1 VPIGGDHFTSDIAV
15 GLRMPIPEAEKL
27 KRRCGC
33 ALSSLVGDDE
43 TMDVASVGGRAPR
56 TMARRILSE
65 VLQPRAEEMCHLVWD
80 EIHRAGYEKSLNSGI
95 VLTGGGAN
103 LDGLTDIAEQI
114 FDMPVRRG
122 APAGLGG
129 LADHVGNPSFATA
142 VGLLLR
148 AQRLRAHEMTQASGR
163 GIGRLTELVKGVF
176 KEFF

>member
-1 VPIGGDHFTSDIAV
+1 
-15 GLRMPIPEAEKL
+15 
-27 KRRCGC
+27 
-33 ALSSLVGDDE
+33 
-43 TMDVASVGGRAPR
+43 
-56 TMARRILSE
+56 
-65 VLQPRAEEMCHLVWD
+65 VWD

-103 LDGLTDIAEQI
+103 IGGMTEIAEQI

-122 APAGLGG
+122 APAGVGG

-148 AQRLRAHEMTQASGR
+148 AHRLRAHEMTQSSGR

-176 KEFF
+176 REFF